1 MQEYFS
7 DRMATLKALQE
18 LSRVVEKHH
27 AIVNAC
33 MVDFV
38 TKDIFSVI
46 NPDLA
51 NELLE
56 MSETELQS
64 LPQLFLGSCQGP
76 GFENKEDKKRFP
88 EVSQFAR
95 ELSEHTLEALGVSV
109 SRNDFLKNHLGCV
122 DDGQDIMRFFD
133 RFMSDKKMHEVRIQ
147 IKHLIFS
154 LHPLGEFSVI

>member
-1 MQEYFS
+1 
-7 DRMATLKALQE
+7 MATLKALQE

-56 MSETELQS
+56 MSEAELQS
-64 LPQLFLGSCQGP
+64 LPQLFLGRGQG
-76 GFENKEDKKRFP
+76 GFEDKEDKKRFP
-88 EVSQFAR
+88 EVSEFAR
-95 ELSEHTLEALGVSV
+95 ELSEHTLEALGVAV

-133 RFMSDKKMHEVRIQ
+133 RFMSDKKMHEVGIQ
-147 IKHLIFS
+147 MITLFT
-154 LHPLGEFSVI
+154 PLNFFVRRCLKYVQWFG

>member
-1 MQEYFS
+1 
-7 DRMATLKALQE
+7 MATLKALQE

-56 MSETELQS
+56 MSEAELQS
-64 LPQLFLGSCQGP
+64 LPQLFLGRGQ
-76 GFENKEDKKRFP
+76 
-88 EVSQFAR
+88 VSLFFQTVAVQVQFR
-95 ELSEHTLEALGVSV
+95 TRRPST
-109 SRNDFLKNHLGCV
+109 
-122 DDGQDIMRFFD
+122 MRSATKQQTSPSN
-133 RFMSDKKMHEVRIQ
+133 RPSA
-147 IKHLIFS
+147 
-154 LHPLGEFSVI
+154 